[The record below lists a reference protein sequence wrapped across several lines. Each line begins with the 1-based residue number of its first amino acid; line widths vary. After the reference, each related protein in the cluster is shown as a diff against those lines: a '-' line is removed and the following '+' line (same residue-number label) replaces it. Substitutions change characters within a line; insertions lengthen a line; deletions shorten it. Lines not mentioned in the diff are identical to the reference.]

1 MPLAETQILQ
11 GLTASFNADLALFGC
26 VKQPEQF
33 HFSLRM
39 DRQSQDCEKASSCPV
54 V

>member
-11 GLTASFNADLALFGC
+11 GLIASFNTAPALFGC

-39 DRQSQDCEKASSCPV
+39 DRQSRDCEKASSWPV

>member
-11 GLTASFNADLALFGC
+11 GLIVSLKPDLALC
-26 VKQPEQF
+26 RYVMQPKSLLL
-33 HFSLRM
+33 SLRM
-39 DRQSQDCEKASSCPV
+39 DRQSRDCDKASSCPV